1 MKASITEEGVLIVTP
16 ETPLE
21 TFALRQWGQVA
32 VIPPGETPAEDETT
46 TLVRGK
52 YLIVAGNPPSA

>member
-1 MKASITEEGVLIVTP
+1 MKASITEDGVLVVTP

-21 TFALRQWGQVA
+21 TFALRQWQQVA
-32 VIPPGETPAEDETT
+32 VLPAGTTPPEDEAM

-52 YLIVAGNPPSA
+52 YLIVAGSPPTA

>member
-1 MKASITEEGVLIVTP
+1 MKASITEDGVLIVTP

-21 TFALRQWGQVA
+21 TFALRQWGLVA
-32 VIPPGETPAEDETT
+32 VIPPDETPPEDETM

-52 YLIVAGNPPSA
+52 YLLVAGIPPTA

>member
-1 MKASITEEGVLIVTP
+1 MKASLTEDGVLIVTP

-21 TFALRQWGQVA
+21 TFALRQWSQVA
-32 VIPPGETPAEDETT
+32 VIPPGETPPAEEAM

-52 YLIVAGNPPSA
+52 YLIVAGNPPTA